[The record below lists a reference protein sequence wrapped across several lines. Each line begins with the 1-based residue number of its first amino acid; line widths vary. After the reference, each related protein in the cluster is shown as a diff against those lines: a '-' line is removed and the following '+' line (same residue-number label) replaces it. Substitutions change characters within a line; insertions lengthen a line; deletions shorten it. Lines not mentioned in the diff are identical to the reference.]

1 MGRVMRGDLFVCILD
16 PVIQSQYKEG
26 ILAFLLLRCNIC
38 IVMLIM
44 ICLFVYLRAAGY
56 VNYRTDNF
64 LARRYSKGDN
74 PNCFLKIAANF
85 P

>member
-44 ICLFVYLRAAGY
+44 ICLLSLKSRLPAGSRICKLQNRQFLGAA
-56 VNYRTDNF
+56 VF
-64 LARRYSKGDN
+64 
-74 PNCFLKIAANF
+74 
-85 P
+85 